1 MAKETYIKK
10 IDRSHNMLE
19 VILAKMQQQELNQ
32 DELRNLVRLLI
43 PSQEPEHFYTEKEA
57 AQILSISEKQVY
69 NLRIGG
75 KIHFREIGSSIRYAK
90 SDIVEFQDSCR
101 RRNNTQEHESN

>member
-19 VILAKMQQQELNQ
+19 LVLAKMQQQELNQ

-43 PSQEPEHFYTEKEA
+43 PSQEPEHFYTEKETA
-57 AQILSISEKQVY
+57 AILCISEKQVY
-69 NLRIGG
+69 NLRMSG
-75 KIHFREIGSSIRYAK
+75 KINYREIESSIRYAK
-90 SDIVEFQDSCR
+90 SDIVEFQESCR
-101 RRNNTQEHESN
+101 RTNKSLN